1 MFAIPEDAKTAIRL
15 WRATLFLL
23 DYDENQFSRTFES
36 FDEHPCVYIVEFD
49 ASLSGVGILWYKR
62 LHNREVCFGGDAVD
76 LPCLSFYSDSSNQ
89 NVAEFMGALLGI
101 IGLVKL
107 GVRNVDVELRG
118 DSVTALSWAT
128 KGQRSINAATI
139 FTMLCVALSVDVKST
154 CHISGDDNFKCDRL
168 SRLKESGNTVASVM
182 SDIGLQGVE
191 TLDLESDLAVKTLIR
206 CCDPDT
212 TFTCEGDFALFW
224 NTIRDAINSIKDESQ
239 SCYGVYKKY

>member
-1 MFAIPEDAKTAIRL
+1 M
-15 WRATLFLL
+15 
-23 DYDENQFSRTFES
+23 
-36 FDEHPCVYIVEFD
+36 
-49 ASLSGVGILWYKR
+49 LWYKR
-62 LHNREVCFGGDAVD
+62 EHNREVCLGGGAVD
-76 LPCLSFYSDSSNQ
+76 LSCLSFNSDSSNQ

-182 SDIGLQGVE
+182 SESVYRGLRPW
-191 TLDLESDLAVKTLIR
+191 T
-206 CCDPDT
+206 
-212 TFTCEGDFALFW
+212 
-224 NTIRDAINSIKDESQ
+224 
-239 SCYGVYKKY
+239 

>member
-76 LPCLSFYSDSSNQ
+76 LPCLSFHSDSSNQ
-89 NVAEFMGALLGI
+89 NMAKFMGALLGI

-182 SDIGLQGVE
+182 SESVYRGLRPW
-191 TLDLESDLAVKTLIR
+191 T
-206 CCDPDT
+206 
-212 TFTCEGDFALFW
+212 
-224 NTIRDAINSIKDESQ
+224 
-239 SCYGVYKKY
+239 